1 MAVLRSAWPQ
11 SSEPRRERAAILKFP
26 LFEQTFK
33 SLGDQARHGRPR
45 APIGGVT
52 NPFNELGRQAHSH
65 ALAFE

>member
-26 LFEQTFK
+26 LFEQTFE
-33 SLGDQARHGRPR
+33 SLGDQARHRGSRT
-45 APIGGVT
+45 PIGGVT
-52 NPFNELGRQAHSH
+52 NPFNEIGRQAHSH